1 MVEINGVCLRQAG
14 PNLTRHLKLIASKW
28 NPGLPSSR
36 FRVIKIFD
44 QSWEKRIWE
53 IIERTFTNIERSK
66 ILSRTLPEPRTI
78 NVLSLMPCGLK
89 SSFVH
94 YSHGLSGNWY
104 FEWALQGSNCKNIL
118 HINLGP
124 LQDRSL
130 AKTKGNKKVQL
141 RTWVEGVQELGQVYN
156 SEHILDASSV
166 KFKTIVAKD
175 KAIGMGEL
183 YKEYVW
189 NGPSV
194 W

>member
-1 MVEINGVCLRQAG
+1 MAWKV
-14 PNLTRHLKLIASKW
+14 HLYIILMDSV
-28 NPGLPSSR
+28 
-36 FRVIKIFD
+36 VID
-44 QSWEKRIWE
+44 
-53 IIERTFTNIERSK
+53 
-66 ILSRTLPEPRTI
+66 ILSGRFKARTVKT
-78 NVLSLMPCGLK
+78 
-89 SSFVH
+89 
-94 YSHGLSGNWY
+94 Y
-104 FEWALQGSNCKNIL
+104 FTST
-118 HINLGP
+118 LGP

-130 AKTKGNKKVQL
+130 AKTKWNKKVQL

>member
-28 NPGLPSSR
+28 NPGLLSSR
-36 FRVIKIFD
+36 G
-44 QSWEKRIWE
+44 QSYKNSWLELRKEDTGNNWMDFYKHCTQQNLE
-53 IIERTFTNIERSK
+53 S
-66 ILSRTLPEPRTI
+66 RTI
-78 NVLSLMPCGLK
+78 NVLSMMLCGLK

-104 FEWALQGSNCKNIL
+104 FEWPLQGLTCKNIL

-124 LQDRSL
+124 VQDRSL

-141 RTWVEGVQELGQVYN
+141 RTCEGVQELGQVYN